1 MRWRQSERSD
11 NIEDRRGQSGGG
23 GFGFPGGG
31 GRRMRIPMGG
41 KRGGMGIGTLIIVG
55 LVIWFLGGDLG
66 QLLGPGG
73 IGGGLAPQQQQS
85 APTTQIPQGR
95 ADEMKQFVSTI
106 LRSTEDVWHKK
117 FQAQNRR
124 YKEPKLVLFTGFVKS
139 ACGAAQ
145 SAMGPFYCPR
155 DQKVYIDL
163 AFYNDMKNKLGAPGD
178 FAQAY
183 VIAHEV
189 GHHIQ
194 TILGIS
200 ERVLSARQR
209 VSKAEGNQ
217 LQVRMELQAD
227 CLAGIWANS
236 SQRAKNWLE
245 EGDIEEGL
253 NAASAIGDDRL
264 QRRGSGRVVPES
276 FTHGTSAQRVR
287 WFKRGM
293 QANNMGACD
302 TFKARQL

>member
-1 MRWRQSERSD
+1 MRWRRGERSD
-11 NIEDRRGQSGGG
+11 NIEDRRGQGGG

-31 GRRMRIPMGG
+31 GRRVRIPMGG
-41 KRGGMGIGTLIIVG
+41 KRGGMGIGTIIIIG
-55 LVIWFLGGDLG
+55 LVIWFLGGDIG
-66 QLLGPGG
+66 QILGPGG
-73 IGGGLAPQQQQS
+73 IGGGLSPQQQQS
-85 APTTQIPQGR
+85 APTTQLPQGQ
-95 ADEMKQFVSTI
+95 ADEMKAFVSTI
-106 LRSTEDVWHKK
+106 LKSTEDVWHEK
-117 FQAQNRR
+117 FRAMGRT
-124 YKEPKLVLFTGFVKS
+124 YKEPRLVLFTGFVTS

-163 AFYNDMKNKLGAPGD
+163 SFYNDMKNKLGAPGD

-194 TILGIS
+194 ALFGIA

-227 CLAGIWANS
+227 CLAGVWANV
-236 SQRAKNWLE
+236 SQRARNWLE

-264 QRRGSGRVVPES
+264 QRRSSGRVVPES

-293 QANNMGACD
+293 QAGEMNACD
-302 TFKARQL
+302 TFKAREL